1 MLSICSKFDAAD
13 NKFDVKM
20 VAPSLVEE
28 VGDYIFKCRYVS
40 ICCNYHARYSGIDL
54 AQSRCSNVFA

>member
-1 MLSICSKFDAAD
+1 MLSICLKFDAAD

-28 VGDYIFKCRYVS
+28 VGTIFQFVIMYR
-40 ICCNYHARYSGIDL
+40 I
-54 AQSRCSNVFA
+54 

>member
-28 VGDYIFKCRYVS
+28 VGERSERGVFVIYLAKLMYV
-40 ICCNYHARYSGIDL
+40 ICGSPLEVKAKG
-54 AQSRCSNVFA
+54 